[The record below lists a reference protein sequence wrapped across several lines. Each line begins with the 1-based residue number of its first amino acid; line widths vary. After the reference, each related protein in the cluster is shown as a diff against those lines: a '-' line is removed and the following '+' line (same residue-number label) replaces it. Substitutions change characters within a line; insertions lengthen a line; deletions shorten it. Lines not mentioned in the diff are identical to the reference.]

1 MRRAGDGRR
10 VGLMLGEN
18 IRRTRFDGFMGKP
31 GSALMLVNVL
41 EMAVEAQG
49 GRVTVVSACDYEY
62 QRG

>member
-1 MRRAGDGRR
+1 
-10 VGLMLGEN
+10 MLGEN